1 MLTKYTTLFFVFLL
15 NLNVF
20 AQTDSLYV
28 EVDTTQVVIAI
39 NEIANKKALHPIF
52 EKIKQIQAD
61 KKGKI
66 NVVHIGDSHIQA
78 DFFSGKFRQNLQQN
92 FGDGGRGF
100 VFPHSLAK
108 TNGTGD
114 VRFSS
119 NQSWESQRNIYPD
132 NGNPVGLSGFA
143 LFTKSKDFAIEMNV
157 KTKESGFSKLKILTP
172 NNQKM
177 FEVALASKIIK
188 LESDIPKNIVHTIR
202 NGESLSVIA
211 DKYNVSINSIK
222 SANGLKNN
230 NIRAGKTLKI
240 PSDQKEKRVVERSEF
255 IPLETKME
263 EGFHSFESD
272 SLLHK
277 IYLIPAVEQTDFAL
291 NGLVLENNN
300 PGIVY
305 HTIGVN
311 GAKCSDY
318 NKFPLFFEQ
327 LKVLNPDLVI
337 ISLGTNESFDKLV
350 TADYFLQLNVMME
363 AIIAKNP
370 TTTFLITT
378 PPPSQFKR
386 KFPNT
391 FVADYT
397 KEILAKA
404 EEKNYAVWDMFTN
417 FGGLFGINQIAKE
430 GLIGAD
436 RVHYTKAGYDKQ
448 GQLLTEAFLQALQ
461 NYNTET
467 GK

>member
-1 MLTKYTTLFFVFLL
+1 MFSKSVSFFVILMI
-15 NLNVF
+15 NLSVF

-28 EVDTTQVVIAI
+28 AVDTTQVVVAV
-39 NEIANKKALHPIF
+39 NEIANRQALHPVF
-52 EKIKQIQAD
+52 EKIRQIRAE
-61 KKGKI
+61 KKGKVS
-66 NVVHIGDSHIQA
+66 VVHIGDSHIQA

-119 NQSWESQRNIYPD
+119 NQTWESQRNIYPD

-143 LFTKSKDFAIEMNV
+143 LFTKSKDFAVEMNV
-157 KTKESGFSKLKILTP
+157 KAKESGFTKLKIITP
-172 NNQKM
+172 GNRKM
-177 FEVALASKIIK
+177 FEVALTSKIIT
-188 LESDIPKNIVHTIR
+188 LESDVPKNIIHKIKS
-202 NGESLSVIA
+202 GESLSVIA
-211 DKYNVSINSIK
+211 DQYNVSVSSIK

-240 PSDQKEKRVVERSEF
+240 PSDQKEKKVVERSEF
-255 IPLETKME
+255 IPLETKKE
-263 EGFHSFESD
+263 EGFHLFESD

-277 IYLIPAVEQTDFAL
+277 IYLIPALEQTDFAL
-291 NGLVLENNN
+291 NGLVLENND
-300 PGIVY
+300 PGIIY

-327 LKVLNPDLVI
+327 LKALSPDLVI

-350 TADYFLQLNVMME
+350 TADYFFQLNVMME
-363 AIIAKNP
+363 AILAQNP
-370 TTTFLITT
+370 ATVFLVTT

-397 KEILAKA
+397 KEILNQA
-404 EEKNYAVWDMFTN
+404 ELKQYAVWDMFTN
-417 FGGLFGINQIAKE
+417 FGGLFGINQNVKE
-430 GLIGAD
+430 GLIGGD
-436 RVHYTKAGYDKQ
+436 RVHYTKAGYEKQ
-448 GQLLTEAFLQALQ
+448 GQLLTEAFLDAFQQ
-461 NYNTET
+461 YNTET

>member
-1 MLTKYTTLFFVFLL
+1 MS
-15 NLNVF
+15 

-28 EVDTTQVVIAI
+28 EVDTTQVVIAV
-39 NEIANKKALHPIF
+39 NEITNKKALHPIF
-52 EKIKQIQAD
+52 EKIKKIQAE
-61 KKGKI
+61 KSGKI
-66 NVVHIGDSHIQA
+66 NIVHIGDSHIQA

-100 VFPHSLAK
+100 AFPYSLAK
-108 TNGTGD
+108 TNGPSD
-114 VRFSS
+114 IRFSS
-119 NQSWESQRNIYPD
+119 NEAWESQRNIYPD

-143 LFTKSKDFAIEMNV
+143 LFTKNKGFAIEMNV
-157 KTKESGFSKLKILTP
+157 KSKESGFSKLKILTP

-188 LESDIPKNIVHTIR
+188 LESDIPKNIVHKIKS
-202 NGESLSVIA
+202 GESLSVIA
-211 DKYNVSINSIK
+211 DKYDVSINSIK
-222 SANGLKNN
+222 LANGLKNN

-240 PSDQKEKRVVERSEF
+240 PSDQKEKRIVERSEF
-255 IPLETKME
+255 IPLETKRE

-277 IYLIPAVEQTDFAL
+277 IYLIPAVDQTDFAL
-291 NGLVLENNN
+291 NGLVLENDK
-300 PGIVY
+300 PGIIY

-327 LKVLNPDLVI
+327 VKTLNPDLVI

-350 TADYFLQLNVMME
+350 TADYFFQLNLMME
-363 AIIAKNP
+363 SIVAKNP
-370 TTTFLITT
+370 WVTFLITT

-397 KEILAKA
+397 KQILAEA
-404 EEKNYAVWDMFTN
+404 EVRNYAVWDMFTN
-417 FGGLFGINQIAKE
+417 FGGLFGINQLAKE
-430 GLIGAD
+430 GLIAAD
-436 RVHYTKAGYDKQ
+436 RVHYTKAGYEKQ

-461 NYNTET
+461 NYNTEP

>member
-1 MLTKYTTLFFVFLL
+1 MFNKLRLILFILFI
-15 NLNVF
+15 NLSGF

-28 EVDTTQVVIAI
+28 EVDTTQIVIAM

-52 EKIKQIQAD
+52 DKIRKIQAD
-61 KKGKI
+61 KTGKI
-66 NVVHIGDSHIQA
+66 NIVHIGDSHIQA

-100 VFPHSLAK
+100 VFPYSLAK
-108 TNGTGD
+108 TNGPSD
-114 VRFSS
+114 IRFSS
-119 NQSWESQRNIYPD
+119 NEAWESQRNIYPD
-132 NGNPVGLSGFA
+132 NGNPIGLSGFA
-143 LFTKSKDFAIEMNV
+143 LFTKNKGFAIEMNV
-157 KTKESGFSKLKILTP
+157 KTKESGFYKLKIITP

-177 FEVALASKIIK
+177 FEVALATKIIK
-188 LESDIPKNIVHTIR
+188 LESDIPKNSIHKIK

-211 DKYNVSINSIK
+211 AKYNTTITSIK

-240 PSDQKEKRVVERSEF
+240 PSKQMEKRIVERAEF
-255 IPLETKME
+255 IPLETKKE
-263 EGFHSFESD
+263 DGFHSFESD

-277 IYLIPAVEQTDFAL
+277 IYLIPALENTNFAL
-291 NGLVLENNN
+291 NGLVLENNT
-300 PGIVY
+300 PGIIY

-311 GAKCSDY
+311 GAKASDF

-327 LKVLNPDLVI
+327 LKTLNPDLVI
-337 ISLGTNESFDKLV
+337 ISLGTNESFDKLL
-350 TADYFLQLNVMME
+350 TADYFVQLNVMME
-363 AIIAKNP
+363 SILAKNLG
-370 TTTFLITT
+370 TTFLVTT

-397 KEILAKA
+397 KEILAQA
-404 EEKNYAVWDMFTN
+404 ELNNYAVWDMFTN
-417 FGGLFGINQIAKE
+417 FGGLFGINQNAKE
-430 GLIGAD
+430 GLIGGD
-436 RVHYTKAGYDKQ
+436 KVHYTKAGYEKQ
-448 GQLLTEAFLQALQ
+448 GQLLTDAFLQALQ
-461 NYNTET
+461 NHNTEI

>member
-1 MLTKYTTLFFVFLL
+1 
-15 NLNVF
+15 
-20 AQTDSLYV
+20 
-28 EVDTTQVVIAI
+28 
-39 NEIANKKALHPIF
+39 
-52 EKIKQIQAD
+52 
-61 KKGKI
+61 
-66 NVVHIGDSHIQA
+66 
-78 DFFSGKFRQNLQQN
+78 
-92 FGDGGRGF
+92 
-100 VFPHSLAK
+100 
-108 TNGTGD
+108 
-114 VRFSS
+114 
-119 NQSWESQRNIYPD
+119 
-132 NGNPVGLSGFA
+132 
-143 LFTKSKDFAIEMNV
+143 
-157 KTKESGFSKLKILTP
+157 
-172 NNQKM
+172 M

-188 LESDIPKNIVHTIR
+188 LESDIPKNIVHKIK

-211 DKYNVSINSIK
+211 DKYNVTIKSIK

-240 PSDQKEKRVVERSEF
+240 PSNQMEKRVVERSEF
-255 IPLETKME
+255 IPLETKRE
-263 EGFHSFESD
+263 DGFHSFESD

-277 IYLIPAVEQTDFAL
+277 IYLIPALEQTDFAL

-300 PGIVY
+300 PGIIY

-327 LKVLNPDLVI
+327 IKTLNPDLVI

-350 TADYFLQLNVMME
+350 TADYFFQLNLMME
-363 AIIAKNP
+363 SIVAKNP
-370 TTTFLITT
+370 WVTFLITT

-397 KEILAKA
+397 KEIMSQA
-404 EEKNYAVWDMFTN
+404 ELRNYAVWDMFTN
-417 FGGLFGINQIAKE
+417 FGGLFGINQNAKD
-430 GLIGAD
+430 GLIGGD
-436 RVHYTKAGYDKQ
+436 KVHYTKAGYEKQ

>member
-1 MLTKYTTLFFVFLL
+1 MFNKILCFLL
-15 NLNVF
+15 VGLLHLNVA

-28 EVDTTQVVIAI
+28 VVDTTAIEIAV
-39 NEIANKKALHPIF
+39 NEITNKKALHPLF
-52 EKIKQIQAD
+52 EKINKMQAD
-61 KKGKI
+61 KSGKI
-66 NVVHIGDSHIQA
+66 NIVHIGDSHIQA
-78 DFFSGKFRQNLQQN
+78 DFFSGKFRQNLQQQ

-100 VFPHSLAK
+100 VFPYNLAK
-108 TNGTGD
+108 TNGPGD
-114 VRFSS
+114 IRFSS
-119 NQSWESQRNIYPD
+119 NEAWESQRNIYAD
-132 NGNPVGLSGFA
+132 NGNPVGLSGIALWTKNKNFA
-143 LFTKSKDFAIEMNV
+143 VEMNV
-157 KTKESGFSKLKILTP
+157 KTKESGFSKLKIFTP

-177 FEVALASKIIK
+177 FDVALASKIIQ
-188 LESDIPKNIVHTIR
+188 LESDIPKKIVHKIR

-211 DKYNVSINSIK
+211 DKYNVTIKSIK
-222 SANGLKNN
+222 SANSLKSN

-240 PSDQKEKRVVERSEF
+240 PSNQMEKKVVERSEF
-255 IPLETKME
+255 IPIETLRE
-263 EGFHSFESD
+263 EGFHSFASD

-277 IYLIPAVEQTDFAL
+277 IYLIPALEQTDFAL
-291 NGLVLENNN
+291 NGLVLENNS
-300 PGIVY
+300 PGIIY

-311 GAKCSDY
+311 GAKSSDY

-327 LKVLNPDLVI
+327 LKTLTPDLVI

-350 TADYFLQLNVMME
+350 TADYFLQLSLMME
-363 AIIAKNP
+363 TIVNQNP
-370 TTTFLITT
+370 SVTVLITT

-397 KEILAKA
+397 KEVLAQA
-404 EEKNYAVWDMFTN
+404 ELRNYAVWDMFAH
-417 FGGLFGINQIAKE
+417 FGGLFGINQMVKE

-436 RVHYTKAGYDKQ
+436 RVHYTKAGYEKQ
-448 GQLLTEAFLQALQ
+448 GQLLTEAFLEALQ

>member
-1 MLTKYTTLFFVFLL
+1 MFNKILCFLL
-15 NLNVF
+15 VGLLHFNVA

-28 EVDTTQVVIAI
+28 VVDTTAVEIAV
-39 NEIANKKALHPIF
+39 NEITNKKALHPLF
-52 EKIKQIQAD
+52 EKINRIQAD
-61 KKGKI
+61 KSGKI
-66 NVVHIGDSHIQA
+66 NIVHIGDSHIQA
-78 DFFSGKFRQNLQQN
+78 DFFSGKFRQNLQQQ

-100 VFPHSLAK
+100 VFPYNLAK
-108 TNGTGD
+108 TNGPGD
-114 VRFSS
+114 IRFSS
-119 NQSWESQRNIYPD
+119 NEAWESQRNIYAD
-132 NGNPVGLSGFA
+132 NGNPVGLSGIA
-143 LFTKSKDFAIEMNV
+143 LWTKNKDFALEMNV
-157 KTKESGFSKLKILTP
+157 KTKESGFSKLKIFTP

-177 FEVALASKIIK
+177 FDVALASKIIQ
-188 LESDIPKNIVHTIR
+188 LESDIPKKIVHKIR

-211 DKYNVSINSIK
+211 DKYNVTIKSIK
-222 SANGLKNN
+222 SANSLKSN

-240 PSDQKEKRVVERSEF
+240 PSNQMEKKVVERSEF
-255 IPLETKME
+255 IPIETLRE
-263 EGFHSFESD
+263 EGFHSFASD

-277 IYLIPAVEQTDFAL
+277 IYLIPALEQTDFAL
-291 NGLVLENNN
+291 NGLVLENNS
-300 PGIVY
+300 PGIIY

-311 GAKCSDY
+311 GAKSSDY

-327 LKVLNPDLVI
+327 LKTLTPDLVI

-350 TADYFLQLNVMME
+350 TADYFLQLSLMME
-363 AIIAKNP
+363 TIVNQNP
-370 TTTFLITT
+370 SVTILITT

-397 KEILAKA
+397 KEILAQA
-404 EEKNYAVWDMFTN
+404 ELRNYAVWDMFAH
-417 FGGLFGINQIAKE
+417 FGGLFGINQMVKE

-436 RVHYTKAGYDKQ
+436 RVHYTKAGYEKQ
-448 GQLLTEAFLQALQ
+448 GQLLTDAFLEALQ